1 MSCSARIAV
10 LACVASIFSGGA
22 WAQTPSAAPTSKPSF
37 DPALL
42 QPASLKAKAPEEFSV
57 KFETTAGAFTIKVTR
72 AWSPNGADRFYNL
85 VQHHYYD
92 GAAFFRVLSGFM
104 AQFGLSAYPEVNAA
118 WEHAN
123 IKDDPVVQSNKR
135 GYITFA
141 QTSLPNSR
149 STQVFINYG
158 NNSSLDHTGQGF
170 MPFGV
175 VTDGMDTV
183 DKLYSSYGEGAP
195 QGHGPNQSLVGNR
208 GRAYLEKYFP
218 KLDSISS
225 ATIVP
230 AAAAP
235 APAKQ

>member
-1 MSCSARIAV
+1 MSCSVRIAV
-10 LACVASIFSGGA
+10 LACVASIFSAGA
-22 WAQTPSAAPTSKPSF
+22 WAQTPSAAPTAKPAF
-37 DPALL
+37 DQALL

-57 KFETTAGAFTIKVTR
+57 KFETTAGAFTVKVTR
-72 AWSPNGADRFYNL
+72 AWAPNGADRFYNL

-123 IKDDPVVQSNKR
+123 IKDDPLVQSNRR
-135 GYITFA
+135 GYVTFA
-141 QTSLPNSR
+141 TAGPNTR
-149 STQVFINYG
+149 TTQLFINYG
-158 NNSSLDHTGQGF
+158 NNSSLDHQGF
-170 MPFGV
+170 TPFGL

-195 QGHGPNQSLVGNR
+195 EGHGPNQSLVGNR

-230 AAAAP
+230 AGAAP
-235 APAKQ
+235 TSAPAKQ

>member
-22 WAQTPSAAPTSKPSF
+22 WAQTPSAAPAAKPAF

-57 KFETTAGAFTIKVTR
+57 KFETSAGAFTIKVTR

-104 AQFGLSAYPEVNAA
+104 AQFGLSAYPEVNQA

-123 IKDDPVVQSNKR
+123 IKDDPLVQSNRR
-135 GYITFA
+135 GYVTFA
-141 QTSLPNSR
+141 TAGPNTR
-149 STQVFINYG
+149 TTQLFINYG
-158 NNSSLDHTGQGF
+158 NNSSLDHQGF
-170 MPFGV
+170 TPFGL

-195 QGHGPNQSLVGNR
+195 EGHGPNQSLVGNR

-218 KLDSISS
+218 KLDSISN

-235 APAKQ
+235 GPAKQ

>member
-1 MSCSARIAV
+1 MSFFARTAV
-10 LACVASIFSGGA
+10 LACVASIFSVGA
-22 WAQTPSAAPTSKPSF
+22 SAQTPAAAPAAKPAF

-42 QPASLKAKAPEEFSV
+42 QPASLKAKAPEEFAV

-72 AWSPNGADRFYNL
+72 AWAPNGADRFYNL

-104 AQFGLSAYPEVNAA
+104 AQFGLSAYPEVNQA

-123 IKDDPVVQSNKR
+123 IKDDPLVQSNRR
-135 GYITFA
+135 GYVTFA
-141 QTSLPNSR
+141 TAGPNTR
-149 STQVFINYG
+149 TTQLFINYG
-158 NNSSLDHTGQGF
+158 NNSSLDHQGF
-170 MPFGV
+170 TPFGL

-183 DKLYSSYGEGAP
+183 DKLYASYGEGAP
-195 QGHGPNQSLVGNR
+195 EGHGPNQSLVGNR

-218 KLDSISS
+218 KLDTIST

-230 AAAAP
+230 VTAAP

>member
-10 LACVASIFSGGA
+10 LACVASIFSTGA
-22 WAQTPSAAPTSKPSF
+22 WAQTPSAAPTAKPAF

-72 AWSPNGADRFYNL
+72 AWAPNGADRFYNL
-85 VQHHYYD
+85 IQHHYYD

-123 IKDDPVVQSNKR
+123 IKDDPLVQSNKR
-135 GYITFA
+135 GYVTFA
-141 QTSLPNSR
+141 TAGPNTR
-149 STQVFINYG
+149 TTQLFINYG
-158 NNSSLDHTGQGF
+158 NNSSLDHQGF
-170 MPFGV
+170 TPFGL

-195 QGHGPNQSLVGNR
+195 EGHGPNQSLVGNR

-225 ATIVP
+225 ATIVAGAASP
-230 AAAAP
+230 AS